1 MNYDANN
8 LPLGV
13 VTITTGE
20 LRGKKFYIRDGQ
32 TIVIGRSQ
40 DADIILPI
48 SYSHVSRHHCSI
60 TYDGIHKMFF
70 VVDTSANG
78 VLNSE
83 GHHLK
88 SQANL
93 KNGTVL
99 WMGNSDCIITL
110 SAEQEVQANPIRETG
125 NVPPV
130 YPLNQ
135 SGYAYK
141 QVEHSPDRGESS
153 RRNDRRHEKSMSSRR
168 SVGIILAAVFITIV
182 VSVGL
187 IYRLQSSISDIPV
200 EALLPTGDFAKD
212 VEPVEVTEM
221 SEDEMEEKKQSAH
234 NHEEAPDEVLL
245 VNNAREFYYYSALT
259 DKEQMLYDAIMRVVQ
274 DPANEDNVIMY
285 ESDINPNS
293 DEFADQYNKVLFC
306 VLYDHPETFWLYNNH
321 ETKIEVGTMG
331 TADDNIVYLW
341 LQQPYVNYEQEIT
354 AFNHAAEEFLADI
367 DLTASD
373 SEIALQIHDKLI
385 ELVTY
390 DTDVVDQSDGSD
402 FAHTAYGALVENSRG
417 MEHYAVC
424 DGYSL
429 AYEYLLQQ
437 AGIEASV
444 IIGDA

>member
-1 MNYDANN
+1 M
-8 LPLGV
+8 
-13 VTITTGE
+13 
-20 LRGKKFYIRDGQ
+20 
-32 TIVIGRSQ
+32 
-40 DADIILPI
+40 
-48 SYSHVSRHHCSI
+48 
-60 TYDGIHKMFF
+60 
-70 VVDTSANG
+70 
-78 VLNSE
+78 
-83 GHHLK
+83 
-88 SQANL
+88 
-93 KNGTVL
+93 
-99 WMGNSDCIITL
+99 
-110 SAEQEVQANPIRETG
+110 
-125 NVPPV
+125 
-130 YPLNQ
+130 
-135 SGYAYK
+135 
-141 QVEHSPDRGESS
+141 
-153 RRNDRRHEKSMSSRR
+153 
-168 SVGIILAAVFITIV
+168 
-182 VSVGL
+182 
-187 IYRLQSSISDIPV
+187 
-200 EALLPTGDFAKD
+200 
-212 VEPVEVTEM
+212 
-221 SEDEMEEKKQSAH
+221 
-234 NHEEAPDEVLL
+234 L

-274 DPANEDNVIMY
+274 DPVNEDNVIMY

-444 IIGDA
+444 IIGDAGATEDTAGGHAWNVVLLDGEWYEVDSTWNDTGNIYDSIDDEPDEKAREYYREALVNEE